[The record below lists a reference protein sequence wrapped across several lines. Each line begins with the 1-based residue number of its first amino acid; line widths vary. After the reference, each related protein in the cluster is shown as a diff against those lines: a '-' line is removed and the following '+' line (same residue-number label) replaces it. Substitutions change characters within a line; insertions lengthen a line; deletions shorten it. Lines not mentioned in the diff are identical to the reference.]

1 VFASRA
7 GGPGA
12 KIVARPSIA
21 GTRHALTSVSSAT
34 VHGLDHPAVR
44 LSILDGVLSMV
55 MGALAGGVFLV
66 GFALKVLHATPQQI
80 GIVAALT
87 PFAGCVQL
95 LGSYVIERTGRTKLL
110 CVGALSIGRLLWI
123 VIILLPLPWLSS
135 LGERRIWVLIAI
147 LAVVSLLSSL
157 GGGAW
162 LAWTSD
168 LISPGIRG
176 RFFARRMTWVSA
188 TGLVTTLTAGW
199 FLTRWERHYSVADPV
214 GFVILFAIGVVA
226 GLLSAAALWS
236 IPEPPHAQ
244 QQVGEFRIATFLAP
258 FRDRNF
264 AWLVIFV
271 AGWLFSSQLSAPFY
285 TVLMIDRLGIDFSTV
300 TVLTTVSTLA
310 SVGMMKI
317 WGPIADRLGNKP
329 VILVC
334 GTVLAF
340 VPALWTMAAP
350 ERYFPPL
357 LAAHALSGAF
367 TAGVTLSQT
376 NILVKLAPRA
386 RRSVF
391 LAVFA
396 ATTGVIGSFGPLLG
410 GRLAGTLGKQTLT
423 VGGLWLTNLHALFAL
438 TSALQIALL
447 VFFGRIHETGAAKSM
462 TVVMQLRN
470 DLDPQTGIGSAMDV
484 IMLEGRRAG
493 GVLRRLDRWTDGW
506 ADRSEARIA
515 RILDGAG
522 ANLKRL
528 RRRVRR
534 RNRFHR

>member
-1 VFASRA
+1 
-7 GGPGA
+7 
-12 KIVARPSIA
+12 
-21 GTRHALTSVSSAT
+21 LTSVPSAT
-34 VHGLDHPAVR
+34 IHGLDHPVVR
-44 LSILDGVLSMV
+44 LSILDGVLAMI

-66 GFALKVLHATPQQI
+66 GFALQVLHATPQQI

-87 PFAGCVQL
+87 PFAGFVQL
-95 LGSYVIERTGRTKLL
+95 FGSYVIERTGRTKLL
-110 CVGALSIGRLLWI
+110 CVGALGVGRLLWI

-135 LGERRIWVLIAI
+135 LGEWRIWVLIAV

-168 LISPGIRG
+168 LVSPGIRG
-176 RFFARRMTWVSA
+176 RFFGRRMTWVSA

-199 FLTRWERHYSVADPV
+199 FLTRWERAYSVGDPV

-226 GLLSAAALWS
+226 GLLSAATLWS
-236 IPEPPHAQ
+236 IPEPRHVSQ
-244 QQVGEFRIATFLAP
+244 QEVGDFRVATFLAP

-264 AWLVIFV
+264 AWLVVFV

-310 SVGMMKI
+310 SVAMMKV
-317 WGPIADRLGNKP
+317 WGPITDRLGNRP

-334 GTVLAF
+334 GAVLAC

-350 ERYFPPL
+350 GRYFSPL

-396 ATTGVIGSFGPLLG
+396 ATTGVVGSFGPLLG
-410 GRLAGTLGKQTLT
+410 GRLAQTLGKQTFT
-423 VGGLWLTNLHALFAL
+423 VGGFWLTNLHALFAF
-438 TSALQIALL
+438 TSALQIVLL
-447 VFFGRIHETGAAKSM
+447 LFFRRIHETGAAKSM

-470 DLDPQTGIGSAMDV
+470 DLDPQTGIGSAMDF

-493 GVLRRLDRWTDGW
+493 GILRRLDRWTDSW
-506 ADRSEARIA
+506 ADRSEARVA
-515 RILDGAG
+515 RALDGAEG
-522 ANLKRL
+522 KLKRL
-528 RRRVRR
+528 RRRVRQR
-534 RNRFHR
+534 ARLHR